1 MEIEEIK
8 IEGNSKQDKREDDN
22 LYNTKEAYFINGT
35 LTQNGITAEKKEN
48 GSIEFNGTAT
58 NDTYFKLD
66 IRNLEDGRY
75 YFYNFNTTEQS
86 YETYYML
93 VQGKKGETYYNA
105 RGYETETFEKNS
117 EIYEEDFSC
126 IFTIKKGYEAKRL
139 EVYPMIS
146 KVEQTKYKPYGTSP
160 SEENPS
166 EIRSVGK
173 NGKIEIVKTNK
184 NIIEFKKEDWE
195 RFFFNNDGTENY
207 FYQTDQSI
215 TDKKYYPCK
224 ENEEMTLSLKIR
236 KNCRICRGQI
246 LFVDE
251 EKKPISVYN
260 SFYDNTYKAGE
271 KAVKTF
277 TVPKRA
283 KYLRVNFRW
292 IRIEENNTYIN
303 INMKEE
309 FYEYVEELMLEK
321 GKKATEYE
329 EHKGERY
336 IIPVQEPMYK
346 GDYLGEDGEHHKM
359 KVREIDGTED
369 WRIYPNREEDFL
381 RNPQSFYIAGGIK
394 EMKATNF
401 NYVQANQ
408 MSNWSLCSRY
418 PARQIAR
425 GIYEGIECGGNN
437 IYMCYKKFKEYTIEE
452 LKQYLAEQYS
462 KGTPLKVIY
471 ELEEEKIIPYTEE
484 QKKAIEEI
492 KKARTYKN
500 ETIIYS
506 TDEVAPVIEVK
517 YRKDIETMIKNITK
531 AIIEI
536 GGV

>member
-93 VQGKKGETYYNA
+93 VQGKKGEAYYNA

-173 NGKIEIVKTNK
+173 NGKIEIKIENKT
-184 NIIEFKKEDWE
+184 
-195 RFFFNNDGTENY
+195 
-207 FYQTDQSI
+207 
-215 TDKKYYPCK
+215 
-224 ENEEMTLSLKIR
+224 
-236 KNCRICRGQI
+236 
-246 LFVDE
+246 
-251 EKKPISVYN
+251 EKQN
-260 SFYDNTYKAGE
+260 
-271 KAVKTF
+271 
-277 TVPKRA
+277 
-283 KYLRVNFRW
+283 
-292 IRIEENNTYIN
+292 
-303 INMKEE
+303 
-309 FYEYVEELMLEK
+309 
-321 GKKATEYE
+321 
-329 EHKGERY
+329 Y

-346 GDYLGEDGEHHKM
+346 GDYLGEDGEHHRM

-452 LKQYLAEQYS
+452 LKQYLAEQYA

-471 ELEEEKIIPYTEE
+471 ELKEEKIIPYTEE
-484 QKKAIEEI
+484 QKQEIEKLAE
-492 KKARTYKN
+492 ARTYKN

-506 TDEVAPVIEVK
+506 TDEVEPIIEVK
-517 YRKDIETMIKNITK
+517 YRKDIETMINNITK